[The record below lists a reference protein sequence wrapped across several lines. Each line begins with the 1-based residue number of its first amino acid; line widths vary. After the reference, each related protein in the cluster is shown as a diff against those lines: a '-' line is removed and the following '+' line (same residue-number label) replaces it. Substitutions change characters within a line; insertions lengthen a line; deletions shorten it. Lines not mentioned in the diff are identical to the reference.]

1 MRIEQWVKSALLRTV
16 IGVVPLSIASGQ
28 QWEVGAV
35 GGGSFYVDRSV
46 RAASGSSGQVG
57 YEPGF
62 VAGGLIA
69 HSTAGRWGG
78 EIRYLFEKAD
88 MRLSSG
94 GAKYTFGGRSHMI
107 HYDLVLH
114 ANSGEDRVRPFVAF
128 GGGMKGYFGTGTE
141 RAVQPLNN
149 LAILSHSAQWQAMLS
164 IGGGIK
170 WRIGERVVVRAEVR
184 DYITRLPKDVLLP
197 SPGASLGGW
206 LHDIVP
212 MFGIS
217 YVLP

>member
-35 GGGSFYVDRSV
+35 GGGAFYVDRSV

-62 VAGGLIA
+62 VTGGLIA

-114 ANSGEDRVRPFVAF
+114 ANSCEDRVRPFVAF

-149 LAILSHSAQWQAMLS
+149 LAILSHSAQWQPMLS
-164 IGGGIK
+164 VGGGIK